1 MNEVSTVIGKISK
14 NKHFFTN
21 SNDKQELD
29 QVYNSDSRSR
39 SGSGTGT
46 RNKTE
51 AIRLDLHKVFEHSI
65 FNNKK

>member
-14 NKHFFTN
+14 NKHFLTNSN
-21 SNDKQELD
+21 SNDKGELD
-29 QVYNSDSRSR
+29 QVYNADSRS
-39 SGSGTGT
+39 GTGTGT